1 MTTRKSP
8 RIPKY
13 RLHAPSGLAV
23 VRLNGRD
30 IYLGKHGTK
39 ESRQEYGRIIKEWLR
54 TVSMTIPPVAT
65 ASFQLYH
72 CGAKL
77 SSASVPL
84 VMLTEIVRT

>member
-1 MTTRKSP
+1 MTTAKSP

-39 ESRQEYGRIIKEWLR
+39 ESRQEYGRIIKEWLSTNR
-54 TVSMTIPPVAT
+54 LLVPADDL
-65 ASFQLYH
+65 ASGPAPRL
-72 CGAKL
+72 
-77 SSASVPL
+77 
-84 VMLTEIVRT
+84 